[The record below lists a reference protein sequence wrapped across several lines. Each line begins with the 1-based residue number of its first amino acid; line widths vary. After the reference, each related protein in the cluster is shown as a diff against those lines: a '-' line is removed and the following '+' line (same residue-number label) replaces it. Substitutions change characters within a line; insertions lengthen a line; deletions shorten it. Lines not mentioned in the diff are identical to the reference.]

1 MYSNDDTKVVTNK
14 SSLTPWG
21 EFYLLLENGG
31 KLLAMTIN
39 FVAMTFTSLKEG
51 LF

>member
-14 SSLTPWG
+14 SSLTSWR
-21 EFYLLLENGG
+21 EFYLLLENGE

-39 FVAMTFTSLKEG
+39 FVAMTFTSLKVG